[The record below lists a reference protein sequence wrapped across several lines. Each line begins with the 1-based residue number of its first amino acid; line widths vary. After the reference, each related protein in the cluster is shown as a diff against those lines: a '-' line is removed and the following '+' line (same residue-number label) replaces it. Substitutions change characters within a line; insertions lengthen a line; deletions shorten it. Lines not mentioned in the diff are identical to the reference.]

1 MPHVV
6 LPFWTDCYEYAN
18 RVEMLG
24 IGRKGTRKQ
33 QPVFEATEFSETIL
47 EVIDGENSVRIKEK
61 ARELAE
67 VCKKNGYGPE
77 MAAQGILKLA
87 TEAATSAGKETTE

>member
-1 MPHVV
+1 MV

-33 QPVFEATEFSETIL
+33 QPVFEATEFSETVL
-47 EVIDGENSVRIKEK
+47 GVINGKNSESMKRK
-61 ARELAE
+61 AWELAE
-67 VCKKNGYGPE
+67 LCKKNGNGPE
-77 MAAQGILKLA
+77 IAARGILKLA
-87 TEAATSAGKETTE
+87 TEAANDVGKETAE